1 MEILELY
8 FPRILENSWALA
20 TDDVYVSVVMF
31 MVFGDVYGIR
41 RCLWYSVMFM
51 KRWCLWNGDVY
62 ETVMFMKRWCIT
74 GNGDVLLTIDD
85 VLLSDDDVL
94 LLNGDG

>member
-1 MEILELY
+1 MM
-8 FPRILENSWALA
+8 FMVA
-20 TDDVYVSVVMF
+20 DDVYVSVVMF
-31 MVFGDVYGIR
+31 M
-41 RCLWYSVMFM
+41 
-51 KRWCLWNGDVY
+51 KRWCLWY
-62 ETVMFMKRWCIT
+62 SVMFMKRWCIT

>member
-1 MEILELY
+1 MM
-8 FPRILENSWALA
+8 FMVA
-20 TDDVYVSVVMF
+20 DDVYVSVVMF

-41 RCLWYSVMFM
+41 WCLWYS
-51 KRWCLWNGDVY
+51 
-62 ETVMFMKRWCIT
+62 VMFMKRWCIT